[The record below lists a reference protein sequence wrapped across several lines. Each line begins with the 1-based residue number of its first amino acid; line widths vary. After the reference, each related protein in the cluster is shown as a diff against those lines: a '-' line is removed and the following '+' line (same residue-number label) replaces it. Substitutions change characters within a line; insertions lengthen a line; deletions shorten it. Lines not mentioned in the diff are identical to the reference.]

1 MTSALFEG
9 LAKLAVSVFS
19 EEVNYV
25 LTNTVLSAK
34 VRKDF
39 VAVDGSDTYEEVTF
53 LHFSEDDLSELD
65 VTLNIDDIL
74 IVRGGTYKILD
85 TSNTGRGMLQARLG
99 EVI

>member
-1 MTSALFEG
+1 MTAALFEG
-9 LAKLAVSVFS
+9 LAKITLSVFS
-19 EEVNYV
+19 EDVV
-25 LTNTVLSAK
+25 HVSTDTTLSAK

-53 LHFSEDDLSELD
+53 LHFSEDDLSELGA
-65 VTLNIDDIL
+65 TLSIDDIMT
-74 IVRGGTYKILD
+74 VRGESYKILD